1 MRFDLLRLRRKLCGR
16 SFVMG
21 LRTFSIEVMNGH
33 VRVRNR
39 RLLQIIIHAAAAARV
54 AALQLDGDARAA
66 IEFRHPFDAV
76 VRNVL
81 RTFLTGW
88 DVFTFAFAIDDFR
101 LVALRVDLNLEIMR
115 GFFRRYLGDDLH
127 RFTRRE
133 HAVHSCGADAD
144 ALLAAA
150 HAQAMEFGS
159 VKQFAEDQWNLLLDD
174 TGTIVLHADLEPIW
188 GSRFDMNP
196 DFGYDAAFLAGI

>member
-54 AALQLDGDARAA
+54 TALQLDGDARAA
-66 IEFRHPFDAV
+66 IEFGHPFDAV

-101 LVALRVDLNLEIMR
+101 LVALRVDFNLEIILW
-115 GFFRRYLGDDLH
+115 FFWRYYVDDLYL
-127 RFTRRE
+127 FSIFK
-133 HAVHSCGADAD
+133 HAVD
-144 ALLAAA
+144 
-150 HAQAMEFGS
+150 
-159 VKQFAEDQWNLLLDD
+159 
-174 TGTIVLHADLEPIW
+174 
-188 GSRFDMNP
+188 
-196 DFGYDAAFLAGI
+196 YY